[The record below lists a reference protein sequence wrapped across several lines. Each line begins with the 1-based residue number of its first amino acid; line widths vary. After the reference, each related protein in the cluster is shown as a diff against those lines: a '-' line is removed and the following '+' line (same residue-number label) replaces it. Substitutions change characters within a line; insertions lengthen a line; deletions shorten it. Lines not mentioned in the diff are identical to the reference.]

1 MSGHSKWST
10 IKHKKAKTDAQ
21 RGKIFTKIV
30 REISTAARIGGGDI
44 EANPRL
50 RIAVQ
55 KAKDVNMP
63 SDNIKR
69 AIQKGTGNGAEDQFE
84 EITFEAYA
92 SDGVAM
98 LIETLTDNRNRTVPN
113 IRSILSKVGGS
124 LATKGAVAYQFHKKG
139 ILIFEPDSPEDQII
153 EIALNAGAED
163 VLNKE
168 DGSIEV
174 LTSPESFEAVRIA
187 CDEEKLVYASASLDM
202 IPQTTVPIAGEK
214 AEKLLRLIE
223 KLEDD
228 DDVQAVYSNADIPDD
243 IMAQFS

>member
-30 REISTAARIGGGDI
+30 REISTAARVGGPDP

-63 SDNIKR
+63 TDNIKR
-69 AIQKGTGNGAEDQFE
+69 AIQKGANTGAEDQFE

-113 IRSILSKVGGS
+113 IRSILAKAGGN
-124 LATKGAVAYQFHKKG
+124 LATKGAVAFQFSQKG
-139 ILIFEPDSPEDQII
+139 LFLFEPGTAEDQVLEAAIS
-153 EIALNAGAED
+153 AGAQD
-163 VLNKE
+163 VQTKE

-174 LTSPESFEAVRIA
+174 IALPEHYEAVRQA
-187 CDEEKLVYASASLDM
+187 CDVANLPPTSAALTM
-202 IPQTTVPIAGEK
+202 IPQVTVPLDIEK
-214 AEKLLRLIE
+214 GKKLLHLID

-228 DDVQAVYSNADIPDD
+228 DDVQAVYTNAEIPDE
-243 IMAQFS
+243 ALES